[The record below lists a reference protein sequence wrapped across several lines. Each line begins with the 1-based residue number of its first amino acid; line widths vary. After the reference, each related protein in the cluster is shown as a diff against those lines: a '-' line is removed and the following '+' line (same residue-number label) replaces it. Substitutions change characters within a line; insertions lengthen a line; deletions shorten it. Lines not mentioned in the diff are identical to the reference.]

1 MLIDVHCHLQD
12 EAFAK
17 DLEPVIQRAKD
28 AGVKAIIISTQ
39 SFSEIE
45 KSLRII
51 ERYPAYI
58 YLTVGCSPLLFDKTE
73 IEKIQGFIRGN
84 RDRIVGIGEVGLDYY
99 WEKTKRELQV
109 ELFKEWIALALEVN
123 LPIICHSRSA
133 GKQTIELL
141 LSNPTGRVVTHAFDE
156 KKDWAKMKEEA
167 GFKFS
172 IPTSIVHSRQ
182 KKVIMHAFD
191 GKAGWAKMA
200 EVAGFK
206 FSIPTSIVHS
216 RQKQKLVGLLDINS
230 IMLETDSP
238 VLAPLVGERNEPLN
252 LKYALEKVCEIKGL
266 SYEKAEEII
275 LQTTLNFFNTPANHK

>member
-182 KKVIMHAFD
+182 K
-191 GKAGWAKMA
+191 
-200 EVAGFK
+200 
-206 FSIPTSIVHS
+206 
-216 RQKQKLVGLLDINS
+216 QKLVGLLDINS

-252 LKYALEKVCEIKGL
+252 LKYALEKVCEIKRL